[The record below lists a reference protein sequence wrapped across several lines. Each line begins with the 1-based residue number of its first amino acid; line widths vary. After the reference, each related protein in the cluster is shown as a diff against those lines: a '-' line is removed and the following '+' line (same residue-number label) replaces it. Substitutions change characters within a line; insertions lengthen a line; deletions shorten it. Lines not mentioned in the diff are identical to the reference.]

1 MGHHQREAGQL
12 LTIFSTPKA
21 FDGLFG
27 LIQAN
32 AITSWTK
39 LAPSPQIILF
49 GDEPGTKDI
58 CNRLS
63 LGHVTSVATSAFG
76 TPLVSDM
83 LEQAQSLALNPLVCF
98 VNADIILT
106 SESMSAARL
115 VGEWSTRFL
124 MVGERSDLDVRAPLD
139 FESPEWESE
148 IKQAVQRRGRRRSEI
163 NVDWFVFPRG
173 QLTDI
178 PPFAIGRL
186 WYDNWLLW
194 DAADRGI
201 PLVDAT
207 AYVPLIHQRHDYSH
221 AGGMTAIWT
230 GPEARANQ
238 ALLGHWSHWHAVAH
252 ARWML
257 TSTGRVVPAR
267 GLKYRL
273 ARPRRWASHMLRFTR
288 PIRRR
293 LRRQLSNSSV

>member
-1 MGHHQREAGQL
+1 MGSCTRHPPRSVSGGPMWWSSRPHGRNSEPWSRSTSASTAGARWLSTAGGSSMRNASPRSPTSFTWGGATHPRTPRLRRDVGHHQREAGQL

-148 IKQAVQRRGRRRSEI
+148 IKQAVQRRGRRRSEV
-163 NVDWFVFPRG
+163 NVDWFVFPTG

-178 PPFAIGRL
+178 PPFALG
-186 WYDNWLLW
+186 
-194 DAADRGI
+194 
-201 PLVDAT
+201 PLCFA
-207 AYVPLIHQRHDYSH
+207 
-221 AGGMTAIWT
+221 
-230 GPEARANQ
+230 
-238 ALLGHWSHWHAVAH
+238 
-252 ARWML
+252 
-257 TSTGRVVPAR
+257 
-267 GLKYRL
+267 
-273 ARPRRWASHMLRFTR
+273 
-288 PIRRR
+288 
-293 LRRQLSNSSV
+293 